1 MKITIDENVCLK
13 HNLTLEETLVAL
25 AVKNIRHV
33 EDVFGNLE
41 NREVLKR
48 VGNDYKITQHWNDV
62 MDEIIADSQK
72 EVDDE
77 ERLEELAQKVRE
89 CYPAGKMPG
98 TPYYYRC
105 NKREVI
111 LKLKKFLTLYGDY
124 PDDRIVE
131 ATKRYVASFNGNYR
145 YLPLVKYFIIKNKVV
160 QDEDGTGHFAE
171 YSPLADYLEN
181 KNDDNLVTASDEWL
195 LTVRN

>member
-25 AVKNIRHV
+25 TVKNIKHV

>member
-13 HNLTLEETLVAL
+13 HNLTLEEALVAL
-25 AVKNIRHV
+25 AVKNSRHI

-41 NREVLKR
+41 NRMVLKC

-77 ERLEELAQKVRE
+77 QRLEELAQKVRE

-124 PDDRIVE
+124 PDDKIVE

-145 YLPLVKYFIIKNKVV
+145 YLPLVKYFIMKNKVV
-160 QDEDGTGHFAE
+160 QDEDGTGHFVE